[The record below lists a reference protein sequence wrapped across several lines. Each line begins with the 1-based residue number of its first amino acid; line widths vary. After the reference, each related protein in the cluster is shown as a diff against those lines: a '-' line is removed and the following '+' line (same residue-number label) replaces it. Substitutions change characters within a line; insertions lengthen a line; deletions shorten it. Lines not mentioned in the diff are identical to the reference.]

1 MCLFEPGF
9 DCNEPGSNL
18 VVVGNIIQFRFNVG
32 NGIQTLEKM
41 TAYPLNDDNWHT
53 IHVERNRKQARL
65 RVDLQSPVE
74 LDEPSDQEFRALS
87 LTSPLVVGERSS
99 TVVSNSDSF
108 GPMWS

>member
-1 MCLFEPGF
+1 MNPH
-9 DCNEPGSNL
+9 CNL
-18 VVVGNIIQFRFNVG
+18 IAVGNIIQFRFNVG

-87 LTSPLVVGERSS
+87 LTSPLVVGECLSIIEL
-99 TVVSNSDSF
+99 TSDAY
-108 GPMWS
+108 GQIY